1 VLNGNNLRIIL
12 TGAIAAL
19 AVAAP
24 VSVAKQPASTS
35 GVAVCNTATHTSLGG
50 NMVATDGD
58 SAPSSR
64 FQNNLKA
71 KKGNGAGLVN
81 AAANSPAL
89 SLCVVP
95 TSEPSGGD
103 GGGSDD
109 GGLGGI
115 AA

>member
-1 VLNGNNLRIIL
+1 VHYGNTLRIIL

-24 VSVAKQPASTS
+24 VAVAKPASTS

-50 NMVATDGD
+50 WHVATDGD
-58 SAPSSR
+58 TAPPAR
-64 FQNNLKA
+64 YQNNLKPM
-71 KKGNGAGLVN
+71 KGHGAGLVK

-95 TSEPSGGD
+95 SSEPDTGG
-103 GGGSDD
+103 DD
-109 GGLGGI
+109 GGDLGGI